1 MSVLTFVADHVVD
14 MLAVAGGLCVAGAA
28 FARLTPTDKDD
39 AFFAKVSGWLTKL
52 GTLGLAKSKVKLD
65 A

>member
-1 MSVLTFVADHVVD
+1 MFVLKFVADHLVD
-14 MLAVAGGLCVAGAA
+14 LLAVAGGLCVAGAA

-39 AFFAKVSGWLTKL
+39 HFFEVVAGWLTKA